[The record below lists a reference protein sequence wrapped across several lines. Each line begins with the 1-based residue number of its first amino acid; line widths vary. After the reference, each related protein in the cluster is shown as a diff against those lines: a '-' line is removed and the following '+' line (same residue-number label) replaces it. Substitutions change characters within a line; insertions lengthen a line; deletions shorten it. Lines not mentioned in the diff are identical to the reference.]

1 MRRKPFLHACILLL
15 FFTASFFAQNQT
27 GKSITAVKTE
37 TAPVIDGNLSDDAW
51 TKAVPISD
59 FQQQEPVPGTQP
71 SFKTEVRM
79 LYDDKYLYVSFMCYD
94 PEPEKIIARELKWD
108 GMISFDD
115 NVKIIFDTFD
125 DDRSAYWFGTNPLGA
140 QDDALLT
147 GFEHGGFNED
157 WNGVWEVS
165 SQILDNG
172 WSAEFRFP
180 FSTFKFYDKNDQV
193 WGVNFQRE
201 NRRFNEQDLWSST
214 GINSSI
220 YHIASAGT
228 LTGINGIKR
237 GNPVYLMPYLTA
249 GAQATEGK
257 DNKYTV
263 EPGLDIKYGVTET
276 LSLDV
281 TFNTDFAQV
290 ESDRAQINL
299 SRFPLFFPEKRSF
312 FLEGSK
318 TFYFDLGGN
327 NNLFYS
333 RRIGISNG
341 TEIPNIAGAKLVGK
355 TGDFEIGALSMQ
367 TAEAA
372 GEPTTN
378 YSTARL
384 KYDLFGSSY
393 AGVLFTNKLT
403 KNGLN
408 TSIGGDLEFSFN
420 DFLGDK
426 NLIIHA
432 GVAKTE
438 EKDGPENSWA
448 GNFYIDYP
456 NDLIDQYIG
465 YRFIQSNF
473 NPAMG
478 FVSRKGIQQIVYNFY
493 YSPRINTLGIKKLGF
508 SPIESNIT
516 YDNNKEL
523 ATADF
528 TFQPLGIITDAGD
541 ELNFEIHRSFDRLD
555 EDFNIF
561 NSSYIYAGKY
571 WFTNYSVELETS
583 PARSMQGE
591 FSYWFGDYYN
601 GNRRTFAVEY
611 SYLVNEH
618 LAVSGDYSYNDIK
631 LGSSN
636 FSTSEVGTRIVY
648 AFNTRVNSSVF
659 AQWNNEEQEININY
673 RFNWKPKIGSDFYLV
688 INQLLSTE
696 GALKGKDFT
705 ILAKFVWMFV
715 I

>member
-1 MRRKPFLHACILLL
+1 MHIRLISIVSILLFIL
-15 FFTASFFAQNQT
+15 SVDSAAKLQSEKKAA
-27 GKSITAVKTE
+27 AVKTE
-37 TAPVIDGNLSDDAW
+37 TLPVMDGYLNDEAW
-51 TKAVPISD
+51 SKAIPVTD
-59 FQQQEPVPGTQP
+59 FLQQEPSMGSQP
-71 SFKTEVRM
+71 TFKTEVKI
-79 LYDDKYLYVSFMCYD
+79 LYDDKNLYVSFMCFD

-115 NVKIIFDTFD
+115 NVKIILDTFD
-125 DDRSAYWFGTNPLGA
+125 DDRSAYWFGTNPLGS

-147 GFEHGGFNED
+147 GFEHDGFNED

-165 SQILDNG
+165 TQILENG

-180 FSTFKFYDKNDQV
+180 FSTFKFYDKEDQT
-193 WGVNFQRE
+193 WGINFFRE
-201 NRRFNEQDLWSST
+201 IKRLNEQELWSST

-220 YHIASAGT
+220 NHIASAGT
-228 LTGINGIKR
+228 LVGIKGIKR
-237 GNPVYLMPYLTA
+237 GNPVYLMPYVTA
-249 GAQATEGK
+249 GAQATEGRDK
-257 DNKYTV
+257 KYIF

-318 TFYFDLGGN
+318 TFNFNLGGN
-327 NNLFYS
+327 DNLFYS

-341 TEIPNIAGAKLVGK
+341 SEIPIIAGAKLVGK
-355 TGDFEIGALSMQ
+355 TGDFEIGAISMQ

-372 GEPTTN
+372 GVPSTN
-378 YSTARL
+378 FSTARL

-393 AGVLFTNKLT
+393 AGVLFTNNLT
-403 KNGLN
+403 KDGFN
-408 TSIGGDLEFSFN
+408 TGIGGDLEFSFN

-432 GVAKTE
+432 GVAKTQ
-438 EKDGPENSWA
+438 EKDNPDNSWA

-456 NDLIDQYIG
+456 NDLIDQYLG
-465 YRFIQSNF
+465 YRFVQSNF

-478 FVSRKGIQQIVYNFY
+478 FVSRKGIQEISYGLNFA
-493 YSPRINTLGIKKLGF
+493 PRINSMGIKKISF
-508 SPIESNIT
+508 SPLEADLT

-523 ATADF
+523 ATADIGF
-528 TFQPLGIITDAGD
+528 EPLGIITDAGD
-541 ELNFEIHRSFDRLD
+541 ELRFEINRSFDRLD

-561 NSSYIYAGKY
+561 GDSYIPTGKY
-571 WFTNYSVELETS
+571 WFTRYAVELETS
-583 PARSMQGE
+583 PARQVHGQMG
-591 FSYWFGDYYN
+591 YGFGDYYN
-601 GNRRTFAVEY
+601 GKRHNFSVEY
-611 SYLVNEH
+611 SLLLNEH
-618 LAVSGDYSYNDIK
+618 LAISGDYSYNVIT
-631 LGSSN
+631 LGSGKFTTN
-636 FSTSEVGTRIVY
+636 EVGSRIIY

-696 GALKGKDFT
+696 GALKAKDFT
-705 ILAKFVWMFV
+705 VLAKLVWMFV